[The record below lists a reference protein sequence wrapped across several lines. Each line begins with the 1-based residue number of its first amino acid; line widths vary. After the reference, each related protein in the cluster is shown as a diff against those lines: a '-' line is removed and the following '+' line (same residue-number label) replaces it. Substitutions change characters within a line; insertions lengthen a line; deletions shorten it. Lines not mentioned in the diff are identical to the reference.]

1 MSLGENYFST
11 IIKRSIIL
19 VLIAIGIILLVS
31 KEPKPYINGLIFG
44 STINLLNF
52 RLMYI
57 SISKSVSL
65 PPRKAQVYATTN
77 YMIRYL
83 IYGIVLVV
91 AAKADYINLYA
102 TVASFLLVK
111 IIILSDT
118 FFDLIRGKMKNK

>member
-1 MSLGENYFST
+1 MSLGENYFGT

-19 VLIAIGIILLVS
+19 VLIVIGIILILA
-31 KEPKPYINGLIFG
+31 KEPKPYINGLVFG
-44 STINLLNF
+44 SIINLLNF

-57 SISKSVSL
+57 SIKKAVSL
-65 PPRKAQVYATTN
+65 PARKAQVYATTN

-91 AAKADYINLYA
+91 AAKADYISIYT

-118 FFDLIRGKMKNK
+118 FFDLIRGKMKNE